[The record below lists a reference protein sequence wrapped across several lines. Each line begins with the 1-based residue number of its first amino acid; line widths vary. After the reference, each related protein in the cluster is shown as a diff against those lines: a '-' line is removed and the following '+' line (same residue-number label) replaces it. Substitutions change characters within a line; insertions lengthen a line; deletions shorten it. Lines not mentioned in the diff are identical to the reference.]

1 MYPLDDFDVCFSR
14 EDSDEKYVQDVLK
27 RKAEK
32 TANMVLHD
40 GAKIFVCGSNAMAK
54 DVNEAIIEILHKYG
68 ELSESQAKEK
78 VAEMRI
84 QDDYLHSIV
93 FTKLRHL
100 YSLLRLSET
109 LAYSKFLTV
118 NTCNSEAV
126 QTMIFLL
133 LRHFWLRENLKGV
146 FKRDFVVIFFS
157 IFSQK
162 RRKIKTEPNRCI
174 RNETYRALLLSRLKS
189 AL

>member
-54 DVNEAIIEILHKYG
+54 DVNQAIIEILHKYG

-84 QDDYLHSIV
+84 QDDYLQEI
-93 FTKLRHL
+93 
-100 YSLLRLSET
+100 
-109 LAYSKFLTV
+109 
-118 NTCNSEAV
+118 
-126 QTMIFLL
+126 
-133 LRHFWLRENLKGV
+133 W
-146 FKRDFVVIFFS
+146 
-157 IFSQK
+157 SQHK
-162 RRKIKTEPNRCI
+162 
-174 RNETYRALLLSRLKS
+174 
-189 AL
+189 